1 MPHVQTIATISAT
14 SGRTNDPWRGIS
26 ASTTATAAKI
36 IVVGRGVD
44 AATAIIACGARAASG
59 SAGATTT
66 ATTGCAT
73 CTIGGSSVAARTA
86 PATDGVQAVEG
97 TCTSAIARRC
107 RCRSP
112 VPDDYG
118 VGTGRSHGHG
128 GIEAHFTSTAAA
140 CTVTVA
146 TTGSATPDQQDIDFL
161 YPCRSN
167 KVSSR
172 RKAVDDIVFADCRSN
187 ITHDDNTGPAF
198 TTEESVGGAPTTTTT
213 TAGIGCASAGCSS
226 AYTA

>member
-118 VGTGRSHGHG
+118 VGTGRSHGHA
-128 GIEAHFTSTAAA
+128 GIEAHFTGTAAA

-146 TTGSATPDQQDIDFL
+146 TTGSATTDQQDIDFV
-161 YPCRSN
+161 YPCGSN
-167 KVSSR
+167 KVGSR
-172 RKAVDDIVFADCRSN
+172 RKAVDDIVFADCRC
-187 ITHDDNTGPAF
+187 DVADNHHARAARAAEQVIRCAPAAS
-198 TTEESVGGAPTTTTT
+198 TTA
-213 TAGIGCASAGCSS
+213 AGIGGASAGCSS